1 MKRRRFGCVSVA
13 RDQDHIVAI
22 GQQRTRGVVSDQNRL
37 RLYDCDPDHSIATL
51 VVVRRRVGDLLPRS

>member
-1 MKRRRFGCVSVA
+1 MSRTRTVPDLC
-13 RDQDHIVAI
+13 DQDHIVAI
-22 GQQRTRGVVSDQNRL
+22 GQQRTRGVVSDENRL